1 MNKDSFCIFWS
12 HFIYFVNL
20 LFISSGKKSLILNE
34 SWIKVL
40 NTCVWKSKK
49 IMADLI
55 KFELK
60 CPE

>member
-40 NTCVWKSKK
+40 NTVWKSKK

-55 KFELK
+55 KFEMK

>member
-40 NTCVWKSKK
+40 NTVWKSKK

>member
-40 NTCVWKSKK
+40 NTAWKSKK
-49 IMADLI
+49 IMVDLI

-60 CPE
+60 

>member
-40 NTCVWKSKK
+40 NTAWKSKK
-49 IMADLI
+49 IMVDLI

>member
-40 NTCVWKSKK
+40 NTACKENYGRFDK
-49 IMADLI
+49 IRI
-55 KFELK
+55 EIN
-60 CPE
+60 

>member
-40 NTCVWKSKK
+40 NTAWKSKK
-49 IMADLI
+49 IMVDLI

-60 CPE
+60 CSE

>member
-12 HFIYFVNL
+12 HFIYFVN

-40 NTCVWKSKK
+40 NTAWKSKK